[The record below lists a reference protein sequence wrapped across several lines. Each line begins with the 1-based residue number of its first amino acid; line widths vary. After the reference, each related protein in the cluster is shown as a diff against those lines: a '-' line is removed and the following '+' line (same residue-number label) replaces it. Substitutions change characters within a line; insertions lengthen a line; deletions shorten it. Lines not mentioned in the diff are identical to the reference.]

1 MIKFSSKTKASAKVQ
16 MSSSA
21 DIIFLLLI
29 FFMTV
34 TVFKEFQGLKVQ
46 LPAAKATKKIEGRR
60 QVAHIWINT
69 ENRINIDDMIMPM
82 NQVAP
87 TIKAKMIDDPALI
100 ISLHTDE
107 NVRYRKTAQILEQ
120 LKKAQALRINFGTR
134 AKE

>member
-1 MIKFSSKTKASAKVQ
+1 
-16 MSSSA
+16 
-21 DIIFLLLI
+21 
-29 FFMTV
+29 MTV
-34 TVFKEFQGLKVQ
+34 TVFKEYQGLKVI

-69 ENRINIDDMIMPM
+69 SGVINIDDMIMPM

-87 TIKAKMIDDPALI
+87 TVHEKMAEDPALI

-107 NVRYRKTAQILEQ
+107 NARYKMIAQVLEQ

-134 AKE
+134 SKE